1 MEKAELQASLSLA
14 SIFALRMLGL
24 FLILPVFSVHA
35 KTISTADQLALVGLA
50 LGVYGLVQACL
61 HIPLG
66 MLSDRWGRR
75 PLVILGLVLF
85 VLGALIAA
93 HKDNLVWITV
103 GRAIQGAGAVSAVVT
118 AWLADLTRDEVRSR
132 AMAMIGGSIGLT
144 FALSL
149 VFAAPLYAW
158 LGLDGLFYLMAFLG
172 FIAIGVA
179 AFVVPATPQMNK
191 AQSSISF
198 WGVLV
203 HPALIR
209 LNLGVLILH
218 MTQMALFLTLPRQL
232 SEMGWALAD
241 HWQIYLPALLISFV
255 LMMPLIIW
263 SERRRRFKP
272 AFIFAILCMLI
283 AQCAMAVLTSTVGVW
298 ISVVIYFIGFNVM
311 EAMQPSLVSRYVPAA
326 RGTALGIYNTT
337 QSIGLFLGGVLGGI
351 IMQKAG
357 EPWVFLTCA
366 AFMVV
371 WLIIN
376 SSMRELSAQHQT
388 VY

>member
-1 MEKAELQASLSLA
+1 MNKLQTKRSSEASLGNCS
-14 SIFALRMLGL
+14 F
-24 FLILPVFSVHA
+24 F
-35 KTISTADQLALVGLA
+35 
-50 LGVYGLVQACL
+50 LVQACL

-75 PLVILGLVLF
+75 PIVLLGLVLF

-93 HKDNLVWITV
+93 HRDDLVWITV

-172 FIAIGVA
+172 LIAIGVA
-179 AFVVPATPQMNK
+179 AFVVPTTPQINK
-191 AQSSISF
+191 SQSSMSF
-198 WGVLV
+198 LAVLV
-203 HPALIR
+203 HPALLR

-218 MTQMALFLTLPRQL
+218 MTQMALFLTLPRKL
-232 SEMGWALAD
+232 SEMGWSLAD
-241 HWQIYLPALLISFV
+241 HWQIYLPALLISFL

-263 SERRRRFKP
+263 SERRKRFKP
-272 AFIFAILCMLI
+272 AFILAILCMLV
-283 AQCAMAVLTSTVGVW
+283 AQSAMAIIASTVGVW
-298 ISVVIYFIGFNVM
+298 VAVVVYFVGFNVM
-311 EAMQPSLVSRYVPAA
+311 EAMQPSLVSRYVPSA

-337 QSIGLFLGGVLGGI
+337 QSIGLFLGGVLGGV

-357 EPWVFLTCA
+357 ESWVFLTCA
-366 AFMVV
+366 VFMVV

-376 SSMRELSAQHQT
+376 ASMRELSAQHQT
-388 VY
+388 VN

>member
-1 MEKAELQASLSLA
+1 M
-14 SIFALRMLGL
+14 
-24 FLILPVFSVHA
+24 
-35 KTISTADQLALVGLA
+35 
-50 LGVYGLVQACL
+50 
-61 HIPLG
+61 
-66 MLSDRWGRR
+66 
-75 PLVILGLVLF
+75 
-85 VLGALIAA
+85 
-93 HKDNLVWITV
+93 
-103 GRAIQGAGAVSAVVT
+103 
-118 AWLADLTRDEVRSR
+118 
-132 AMAMIGGSIGLT
+132 
-144 FALSL
+144 
-149 VFAAPLYAW
+149 
-158 LGLDGLFYLMAFLG
+158 
-172 FIAIGVA
+172 
-179 AFVVPATPQMNK
+179 
-191 AQSSISF
+191 SF

-255 LMMPLIIW
+255 FMMPLIIW
-263 SERRRRFKP
+263 SERRKRFKP
-272 AFIFAILCMLI
+272 AFILAILCMLI
-283 AQCAMAVLTSTVGVW
+283 AQCAMAVLSSTVGVW

-311 EAMQPSLVSRYVPAA
+311 EAMQPSLVSRYVPTA

-388 VY
+388 VN